1 VRESALLGVLKTKEK
16 KMKVFTSGNV
26 SKFVFDQD
34 DSVYETVLY
43 KYHNRTVVC
52 CSVMSGCP
60 VGCTFC
66 GTGNR
71 FVKNLS
77 AKEIVGQIYA
87 TVGDK
92 EPQGRFQIM
101 FMSMGEPMLNWDN
114 VSNAIQMLS
123 ICYPDAEL
131 LISTIAPITSSWDD
145 LLMCSYIY
153 KKIGL
158 QFSIHQSTDERR
170 NMLIPYT
177 RKLPLSDISS
187 MGKKW
192 NKATGR
198 KPYCNYCIDGTNNT
212 MEDAARLMALF
223 PPQVFCF
230 TFSVICSA
238 DESMKEAGFKNLDII
253 REFERLFIDKGY
265 NTRIFDPEGQDDIGG
280 GCGQLWYTQQWMKE
294 HKNERP

>member
-1 VRESALLGVLKTKEK
+1 VSKNRVIFVHPEKEK
-16 KMKVFTSGNV
+16 KMRVFTSGNV
-26 SKFVFDQD
+26 SKFVFDQE

-43 KYHNRTVVC
+43 KYHDRTVVC

-71 FVKNLS
+71 FIKNLS
-77 AKEIVGQIYA
+77 AKEIAGQIHA

-101 FMSMGEPMLNWDN
+101 FMSMGEPLLNWDN

-131 LISTIAPITSSWDD
+131 LISTIAPITPSWKD

-153 KKIGL
+153 EKIGL

-177 RKLPLSDISS
+177 RKLPLSGIYEPAG
-187 MGKKW
+187 GK
-192 NKATGR
+192 
-198 KPYCNYCIDGTNNT
+198 
-212 MEDAARLMALF
+212 
-223 PPQVFCF
+223 
-230 TFSVICSA
+230 S
-238 DESMKEAGFKNLDII
+238 
-253 REFERLFIDKGY
+253 
-265 NTRIFDPEGQDDIGG
+265 
-280 GCGQLWYTQQWMKE
+280 
-294 HKNERP
+294 